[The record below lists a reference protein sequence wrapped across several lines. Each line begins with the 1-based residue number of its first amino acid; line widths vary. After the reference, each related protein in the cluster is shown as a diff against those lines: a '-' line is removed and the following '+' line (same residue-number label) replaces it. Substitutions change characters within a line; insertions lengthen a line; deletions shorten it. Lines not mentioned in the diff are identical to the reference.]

1 MCRRWR
7 QPLCLLYRPR
17 SVAYPCSKWAPSGH
31 SSSPQEAGRGTGDG
45 RRRRLTAATARPREG
60 PRCPSEIP
68 SPPGL
73 PTTFSLPP
81 RYQMPYLRIS
91 LHVTRWTHRK
101 TEKIVQKCNSRIVC
115 PTRLVG
121 KLANA
126 GRHCGYL
133 RCMWVDSSVWYPGG
147 VTETGIG
154 ARLASGR
161 APVGATYRA
170 KTGGLR
176 RLCWLSPGFATFTA
190 GVSERP

>member
-1 MCRRWR
+1 MRERRG
-7 QPLCLLYRPR
+7 
-17 SVAYPCSKWAPSGH
+17 SVPTLAATIVPALPAPKRGVPCSKWAHSGH
-31 SSSPQEAGRGTGDG
+31 SSIPQEAGRGTGDG
-45 RRRRLTAATARPREG
+45 RRRRMTAATARPREG

-101 TEKIVQKCNSRIVC
+101 TEKIVQKCNSRNVC

-133 RCMWVDSSVWYPGG
+133 RCMWVDSSVWYPG
-147 VTETGIG
+147 
-154 ARLASGR
+154 
-161 APVGATYRA
+161 
-170 KTGGLR
+170 
-176 RLCWLSPGFATFTA
+176 LSLIHI
-190 GVSERP
+190 